1 MFPYLTESWG
11 SQSKRGFSAVLFV
24 VKLKELI
31 MYAIKIEHQFTTRWY
46 KADTHW
52 DAMELFN
59 LLTKTCRFVQL
70 WKGMDL
76 VSEYKN

>member
-1 MFPYLTESWG
+1 
-11 SQSKRGFSAVLFV
+11 
-24 VKLKELI
+24 

-46 KADTHW
+46 KAESHW

-59 LLTKTCRFVQL
+59 LLSKTCGLVQV

-76 VSEYKN
+76 TAEYKN

>member
-1 MFPYLTESWG
+1 M
-11 SQSKRGFSAVLFV
+11 
-24 VKLKELI
+24 KELI

-46 KADTHW
+46 KAESHW

-59 LLTKTCRFVQL
+59 LLSKTCGLVQV

-76 VSEYKN
+76 TAEYNNQGVSA

>member
-1 MFPYLTESWG
+1 
-11 SQSKRGFSAVLFV
+11 
-24 VKLKELI
+24 

-70 WKGMDL
+70 WKGMNL